1 MKRKIKYT
9 NEPIQLELIEDFLP
23 HPDQLAMKSENIKVT
38 ITLSKESIEFFKQ
51 VAKKHH
57 SPYQKMIRKIL
68 DSYVSHYTKA

>member
-9 NEPIQLELIEDFLP
+9 NEPMELELIKDFLP
-23 HPDQLAMKSENIKVT
+23 SPDQLAIKEKNVKIT
-38 ITLSKESIEFFKQ
+38 ITLSTESIEFFKQ

-68 DSYVSHYTKA
+68 DSYVSHYKNT

>member
-9 NEPIQLELIEDFLP
+9 NEPMRLELIEDFLP

>member
-9 NEPIQLELIEDFLP
+9 NEPMELELIEDFLP
-23 HPDQLAMKSENIKVT
+23 SPDQIAIKEKNVKIT
-38 ITLSKESIEFFKQ
+38 ITLSTESIEFFKQ

-68 DSYVSHYTKA
+68 DSYVSHYKKA

>member
-9 NEPIQLELIEDFLP
+9 NEPMQFELIKDFLP
-23 HPDQLAMKSENIKVT
+23 SPDQLAVKNENIKVT